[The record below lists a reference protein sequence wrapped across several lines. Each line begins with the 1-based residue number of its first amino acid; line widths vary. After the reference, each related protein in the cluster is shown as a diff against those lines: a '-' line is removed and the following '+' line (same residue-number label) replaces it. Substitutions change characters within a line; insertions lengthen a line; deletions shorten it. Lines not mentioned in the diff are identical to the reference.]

1 MIECYKCEWSQL
13 MNFGE
18 KNFKLCCNR
27 FRDIIDLDCIIPA
40 CKEYKERPAIDW

>member
-13 MNFGE
+13 IKYDE

-27 FRDIIDLDCIIPA
+27 FRDITDLDYQLPA